1 MASNSRINITL
12 LEKQKVLEE
21 TQFKTQ
27 LSVASES
34 GISLGIIIIIKRK
47 REWEELGDQSYC
59 SPCNS
64 AFSAAINMESL
75 VLDMI
80 IRGGKQKTDSA
91 YRLFCEKS

>member
-1 MASNSRINITL
+1 M
-12 LEKQKVLEE
+12 
-21 TQFKTQ
+21 
-27 LSVASES
+27 ASES

-80 IRGGKQKTDSA
+80 IPGGKQKKQTVLTDIFVKN
-91 YRLFCEKS
+91 RKL